1 MSYNRALVE
10 HLLPAVWDAESA
22 YGIKNP
28 TQADADMPKGH
39 KNPKTGG
46 MIFAHLAD
54 IRSAWKWAEAGGI
67 PIEEAQALL
76 LRFGLDLTQEEAAGP
91 LGTHQRQVSRLIER
105 GVGRLTAHL
114 NGVEYVDGYDNDNT
128 EEVAA

>member
-10 HLLPAVWDAESA
+10 HLLPAAWDGEAV

-28 TQADADMPKGH
+28 MQADADMPKGFS
-39 KNPKTGG
+39 NPKTGG

-54 IRSAWKWAEAGGI
+54 INTARNWMEGGGL
-67 PIEEAQALL
+67 PLEEAQTLL
-76 LRFGLDLTQEEAAGP
+76 LRYGLDWTLEEIGEH
-91 LGTHQRQVSRLIER
+91 LGVHKSTIQRRAER
-105 GVGRLTAHL
+105 GVGKVTAYL
-114 NGVEYVDGYDNDNT
+114 NGVPYVDGYDNDNT